1 MKTKEMTLGTVA
13 TYINGRAFKPSEWES
28 KGLPIIR
35 IQNLTDSS
43 VSYNYSQAT
52 YEEKYLVKNGDLL
65 FAWSASLGA
74 HIWKREDAWLNQ
86 HIFKVIPN
94 DGIDKMYLFYFLQKI
109 TAELYAKAHGTGM
122 VHITK
127 APFMSTPIQVPSIE
141 KQKEIVTHIEELFS
155 QLDSGV
161 ETLKKTKQQ
170 LEVYRQAVL
179 KEVFGKLTSCVP
191 MGDIATMIDPQP
203 SHRTPP
209 ECVNGIPYI
218 GIGDIDYK
226 DKIIQFDEAR
236 KVGRY
241 ILEEHKNRYTLR
253 DGDFIMGKI
262 GTIGKPFRV
271 ILPQDYALS
280 ANVILIQPDSETIDP
295 EFLFWQF
302 TSPLVTEQLMEGKN
316 ETSQPAFGI
325 QKARLIKINTCSK
338 EMQLQIVASIKEKLS
353 VCDSIARTT
362 EVALRQAEAMRQSI
376 LKQAFEG
383 SD

>member
-155 QLDSGV
+155 QLDSGM

-179 KEVFGKLTSCVP
+179 KEVFGSVSQTIPFGEITNARLGKMLDKEKNIGVPKPYLRNINVRWFSFDMADMLEMPFEKKETEKYSIAKGDLVICEGGEPGRCAVWESEDNVYYQKALHRVRFIDDSNPYFYMYYLWHAAKSGKLSPYYTGTGIKHLTGQSLARLPVP
-191 MGDIATMIDPQP
+191 SIERSKQDAVVEYVEMQITK
-203 SHRTPP
+203 S
-209 ECVNGIPYI
+209 
-218 GIGDIDYK
+218 
-226 DKIIQFDEAR
+226 
-236 KVGRY
+236 
-241 ILEEHKNRYTLR
+241 NRIET
-253 DGDFIMGKI
+253 
-262 GTIGKPFRV
+262 
-271 ILPQDYALS
+271 
-280 ANVILIQPDSETIDP
+280 TID
-295 EFLFWQF
+295 
-302 TSPLVTEQLMEGKN
+302 
-316 ETSQPAFGI
+316 ETMS
-325 QKARLIKINTCSK
+325 
-338 EMQLQIVASIKEKLS
+338 
-353 VCDSIARTT
+353 
-362 EVALRQAEAMRQSI
+362 QAEAMKQSI
-376 LKQAFEG
+376 LKQAFAERKK
-383 SD
+383 SCKS